1 VGGGEKWMLALADG
15 LDRAR
20 YASRFVVAAEGRFAH
35 ALRGRGL
42 PVTVIDLTRLVSV
55 GALVALTRE
64 LRRERP
70 HLLHTAGARA
80 SFYGRLAARLAGVPA
95 VISSVHTSIADYDV
109 PAWRRVVYL
118 ALDRASARLARR
130 IIATS
135 EAVAADLVASGQV
148 PARKLVTIPNRPD
161 PRDLAPTRPRD
172 VVRRELG
179 AGASDALIGVIARLT
194 EQKGVADFLDALA
207 RLAHRPGWQAA
218 IVGDGP
224 QRAELEARAYRLG
237 LEPRCR
243 FVGTRTDLGDVLG
256 ACDLLVVPS
265 RSEGL
270 PYVVLEAMV
279 VGTPLIATRVGGIP
293 EVILDGV
300 RGVLVPPR
308 APDRLAAAI
317 TAALENPLKS
327 RVLADAARRHAAA
340 TLSLD
345 GMLEA
350 VAAVY
355 GMVLGEAMAK

>member
-1 VGGGEKWMLALADG
+1 
-15 LDRAR
+15 
-20 YASRFVVAAEGRFAH
+20 
-35 ALRGRGL
+35 
-42 PVTVIDLTRLVSV
+42 
-55 GALVALTRE
+55 
-64 LRRERP
+64 
-70 HLLHTAGARA
+70 
-80 SFYGRLAARLAGVPA
+80 
-95 VISSVHTSIADYDV
+95 
-109 PAWRRVVYL
+109 VVYL